1 MILDAHENGPT
12 CAQFSGPT
20 ECAGMSGCASEKWG
34 QAGSKG
40 IPQRPM
46 MAHSPMI
53 RRSGGGLCWGATRRG
68 IAGANSLQCRSG
80 RCAPGMPALPFPS
93 TPCSSRAHC
102 GRFAHAFKTHRA
114 AHSIMVVFN
123 SRLNHPQEQ
132 IARWAV
138 SRWRAP
144 TLSEGMSRVERPCTT
159 RKLRQ

>member
-1 MILDAHENGPT
+1 
-12 CAQFSGPT
+12 
-20 ECAGMSGCASEKWG
+20 MSGCASEKWG

-40 IPQRPM
+40 IPRRPM

-68 IAGANSLQCRSG
+68 IAGANSLQCG
-80 RCAPGMPALPFPS
+80 RAGAHQACRPFPS

-102 GRFAHAFKTHRA
+102 GRFAHALKTHRA
-114 AHSIMVVFN
+114 AHSIMVAFN
-123 SRLNHPQEQ
+123 YKLKHPQEQ

-144 TLSEGMSRVERPCTT
+144 GIAPLRSACAHLSSQQTQEQLSLAQPLTYRF
-159 RKLRQ
+159 